1 MHGQNEGN
9 EGLKARVSCAALL
22 EWLPPVWRLDRA
34 ESTRRS
40 RKYRRGSGEIL
51 IVNHNGRG
59 WWDPLSEAKGDVFT
73 LVQYL
78 DPSLTFA
85 GACHVLRGVAG
96 ITPAFSAAL
105 RTRRR
110 AEADIPVEQRW
121 ERRPLLSHGSA
132 SWRYLVGQRCLPV
145 RTLVAARI
153 TDAAREGPHGSAWF
167 AHRDGGGRVTGI
179 EMRGPTWR
187 GFSAGGGKTLFR
199 LSGGSGQL
207 SRVAVCEAA
216 IDALSLAAIEGGRR
230 DTLYAATAGGMG
242 PTTIAALRQ
251 VLHGLSVDPAG
262 ILIAATDADTAGRR
276 LAARL
281 QDLAAEAGVRFETIL
296 PPDGLNDWN
305 DALRALAA
313 GP

>member
-1 MHGQNEGN
+1 VGSNI
-9 EGLKARVSCAALL
+9 AAISQ
-22 EWLPPVWRLDRA
+22 VWRLDRA
-34 ESTRRS
+34 ESTSRS
-40 RKYRRGSGEIL
+40 RKYRRGPSEIL

-85 GACHVLRGVAG
+85 GACRVLRGLAGVA
-96 ITPAFSAAL
+96 PASSVAL
-105 RTRRR
+105 RARRR
-110 AEADIPVEQRW
+110 AASAVPVEQRW

-132 SWRYLVGQRCLPV
+132 SWRSLAGQRCVPARILI
-145 RTLVAARI
+145 AARI
-153 TDAAREGPHGSAWF
+153 TDALREGPHGSAWF
-167 AHRDGGGRVTGI
+167 AHRDSGGRLTGI

-199 LSGGSGQL
+199 LPRGSGRL

-242 PTTIAALRQ
+242 PTTLATLRQ
-251 VLHGLSVDPAG
+251 VLHGLSADPAG
-262 ILIAATDADTAGRR
+262 MLIAATDADTAGRR
-276 LAARL
+276 LAGRL
-281 QDLAAEAGVRFETIL
+281 QGLAAEAGVRFETIL

-305 DALRALAA
+305 DVLRALAA